1 MSLLYTDIS
10 RPMSVT
16 RLKVLLFRILD
27 LYYLNENPVEFLFE

>member
-10 RPMSVT
+10 RPMGVT